1 MAINQWKAG
10 WGIMKDIPLIDLSIP
25 HKRLGPAILAAI
37 EELVA
42 DSDFV
47 GGKRLK
53 SFEAA
58 FAAFT
63 GARFAVGVSNGTSAI
78 ALALKANGIGPGDDV
93 ITVAHTFIATA
104 EAILDVGAVPVF
116 VDVDPVSGLMTADN
130 VRAKVTGKTRAV
142 LPVHLYGHPVDL
154 SAISRLCSERG
165 LKLIQDAAQAHG
177 ALWDGMPLSA
187 FGEAQTY
194 SFYPGKNLGAWGDA
208 GAIVTNDEAV
218 ADRLRSLR
226 DHGRRSGEKYLHH
239 DISANHRMD
248 PIQAVVLSHKLT
260 ELGAG
265 NARRR
270 ELFHFY
276 SQCLNGIGDISV
288 VAPLEKSTAVHHL
301 LVIRSKARERLKT
314 FLKEKGIA
322 TGIHYPV
329 PLHKQPAFARFGALS
344 LPNTERLCPEILSL
358 PFYPDISQEQVMH
371 ISNAVREFFR
381 K

>member
-1 MAINQWKAG
+1 
-10 WGIMKDIPLIDLSIP
+10 MKDIPLVDLSIP

-42 DSDFV
+42 DSDFI

-53 SFEAA
+53 RFEAE
-58 FAAFT
+58 FAVFT

-78 ALALKANGIGPGDDV
+78 ALALKANGIGPGDEV

-104 EAILDVGAVPVF
+104 EAILDAGAVPVF
-116 VDVDPVSGLMTADN
+116 VDVDPVSGLITADN
-130 VRAKVTGKTRAV
+130 VLAKVTSNTRAV

-165 LKLIQDAAQAHG
+165 LRLIQDAAQAHG
-177 ALWDGMPLSA
+177 ALWNGKPLSA

-208 GAIVTNDEAV
+208 GDIVTDDEAV

-270 ELFHFY
+270 DLFHFY
-276 SQCLNGIGDISV
+276 SKCLNGIGDISV

-301 LVIRSKARERLKT
+301 LVIRSEAREELRT

-322 TGIHYPV
+322 TGIHYPI
-329 PLHKQPAFARFGALS
+329 PLHKQPAFARFLPLS